1 MEIILIRHGK
11 AEEMREGLEDLQRHL
26 TDVGKEEIQKL
37 APRLKEKLEPLDKRT
52 IIFWSSPAKRA
63 LQTAQL
69 VADELHTP
77 INFIHDFIYEGD
89 FEKLSDEVQKLDED
103 TTVLLVGHQP
113 NLSEWVEQMTGEK
126 MKIEKGSMLNLK
138 VTNRSPL
145 EAKLQWEIVAE

>member
-11 AEEMREGLEDLQRHL
+11 AEEMGEDLDDLQRHL